1 MKKTIN
7 TLLCVAFALCLTA
20 TTSCGNGK
28 KKELNHLLVELAAAD
43 HTIDHKDWI
52 TIADYLDKAKADF
65 ADFYTDDTLN
75 VEAVKQYISEFF
87 ANRRPSTAITFIG
100 VGNDQYLNAT
110 FYLERSGSMTPYD
123 APNGDGLFKSAIV
136 NMLNNLP
143 DEGNHNKMFVVN
155 NSINEYPQGL
165 SQFLADNNVF
175 EATKGIGDPSYTDFA
190 AIFKNILEKTGPN
203 GISILVT
210 DMIYSTKNMQGV
222 NAQKVLAEAE
232 GMTNAVFKG
241 RVKDMSMLIVK
252 MHSSYNGLY
261 YSYNAPAG
269 KQYDGQRPYY
279 IIVVGS
285 KDNMA
290 RLTNDNNYSTFSAFS
305 QMRGY
310 ENEYLFE
317 TSGIYHPYYS
327 LLLSHPSIRGRFQ
340 PERGQDKQV
349 TSIVGVETEPDGGN
363 IRLALAV
370 DLGKMFIDNE
380 YLTDPRNYQ
389 IESNDDIAIKQIS
402 KIDSK
407 QITPAERKYVGS
419 ATHIFVL
426 ETKKVSNE
434 QAVKI
439 RLLNNLP
446 AWVAQSSTDDDTD
459 TSAANFART
468 TFGLS
473 HLLQGIYNSYKK
485 NAQQAPYYFEMQL
498 KFKN

>member
-7 TLLCVAFALCLTA
+7 TLLCVAFALCVA
-20 TTSCGNGK
+20 TLTSCGNGK
-28 KKELNHLLVELAAAD
+28 KKELNHLLVELAATD
-43 HTIDHKDWI
+43 HTIDHKDWV
-52 TIADYLDKAKADF
+52 TIADYLNKEKADF
-65 ADFYTDDTLN
+65 ADFYTDDTLDT
-75 VEAVKQYISEFF
+75 EAVKQYISDFF
-87 ANRRPSTAITFIG
+87 AKRRPTTAITFIG
-100 VGNDQYLNAT
+100 VGNDKYLTVN

-143 DEGNHNKMFVVN
+143 DDGNRNKMYVVN
-155 NSINEYPQGL
+155 SSINEYPQGL

-190 AIFKNILEKTGPN
+190 AIFKNILQKTGSN

-241 RVKDMSMLIVK
+241 RVKDLSTLIVK
-252 MHSSYNGLY
+252 MHSSYNGPY
-261 YSYNAPAG
+261 YSYNATAG
-269 KQYDGQRPYY
+269 TQYDGQRPYY

-290 RLTNDNNYSTFSAFS
+290 RLTCDNSYSTFSAFS

-327 LLLSHPSIRGRFQ
+327 LLLSHPSIKGRFQ

-349 TSIVGVETEPDGGN
+349 TSIVGMETEPDGDC

-370 DLGKMFIDNE
+370 DLGKMLIDDD
-380 YLTDPRNYQ
+380 YLTDPRNYLV
-389 IESNDDIAIKQIS
+389 EADDDIAIKQIS

-407 QITPAERKYVGS
+407 QITPAEKKYVGT

-446 AWVAQSSTDDDTD
+446 AWVAQSSADDDTD
-459 TSAANFART
+459 THAANFAHT
-468 TFGLS
+468 TFGLRQ
-473 HLLQGIYNSYKK
+473 LLQGIYNSYKK
-485 NAQQAPYYFEMQL
+485 NAQEAPYYFQLDL